1 MPKFKCVCSEV
12 INLSEVPSP
21 HQYLMIS
28 DQKYDNFQGLV
39 DTEVLYREM
48 IITVKCPT
56 CKRLYLYER
65 GFDKPATIYKLES

>member
-1 MPKFKCVCSEV
+1 MPKLKCVCSEV
-12 INLSEVPSP
+12 INLNEIPSP

-56 CKRLYLYER
+56 CSRLHIFEN
-65 GFDKPATIYKLES
+65 GFDNPAITYKLES